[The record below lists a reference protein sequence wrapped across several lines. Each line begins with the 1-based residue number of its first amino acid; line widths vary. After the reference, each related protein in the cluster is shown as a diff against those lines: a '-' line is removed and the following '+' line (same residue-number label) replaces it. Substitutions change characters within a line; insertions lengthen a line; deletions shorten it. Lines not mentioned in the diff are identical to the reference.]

1 VREPGR
7 RREVLRF
14 FLWLGAVGFGGP
26 SAHISIMKEQLVER
40 RAWVDERRFL
50 DLLGAANLIPGP
62 TSSALAIHLG
72 YERAGVAAGLL
83 AGLGF
88 YAPSFCMVLGL
99 SWLYR
104 SFGTSP
110 VRTDLLAGV
119 QAVIPAVILVTLWRL
134 RAGIVGRRFV
144 ALGVAGLGLTLVEP
158 RLAALWIV
166 IGGLLGLAGRPEP
179 DRLRSVAPV
188 LIGTLAVASATL
200 AGLPE
205 IAWVFLRTGVLLFG
219 GGLVLLPLLQPE
231 VVARGWMTDRVFLDG
246 IAIGQLTPGPVVIA
260 STFIGFMVHGV
271 AGAAVATASIV
282 APTFVLVLAGTGPL
296 FDRFREDDRLRR
308 FVGAVTATALGSVA
322 ASGLLLAPAALGS
335 PLRAAIGAAALL
347 ALWRRVPIPLAIAAA
362 ALVSVSAGALT

>member
-7 RREVLRF
+7 RFEVFRF
-14 FLWLGAVGFGGP
+14 FLWLGTVGFGGP
-26 SAHISIMKEQLVER
+26 SAHISIMKEHLVER
-40 RAWVDERRFL
+40 RRWVDERRFL
-50 DLLGAANLIPGP
+50 DLIGAANLIPGP

-72 YERAGVAAGLL
+72 YERAGVTAGLL

-88 YAPSFCMVLGL
+88 YTPSFCMVLGL

-104 SFGTSP
+104 SFGASP
-110 VRTDLLAGV
+110 VRSDLLAGV
-119 QAVIPAVILVTLWRL
+119 QAVIPAVVLVTLWRL
-134 RAGIVGRRFV
+134 RAGLAGRWFLV
-144 ALGVAGLGLTLVEP
+144 LGAAGLGLTLAEP
-158 RLAALWIV
+158 RLASLWIV
-166 IGGLLGLAGRPEP
+166 LGGVLGLGGRREA
-179 DRLRSVAPV
+179 DRMRSVAPV
-188 LIGTLAVASATL
+188 LIGALAVAGTTV
-200 AGLPE
+200 AGLRE

-231 VVARGWMTDRVFLDG
+231 VAARGWMSERVFLDG

-260 STFIGFMVHGV
+260 SAFIGFMVHGV
-271 AGAAVATASIV
+271 AGAAVATVSIV

-308 FVGAVTATALGSVA
+308 FVRAVTATALGSVA

-335 PLRAAIGAAALL
+335 PLRAAIGAGAVI

-362 ALVSVSAGALT
+362 ALVSVGAGALT

>member
-7 RREVLRF
+7 RLEVFRF
-14 FLWLGAVGFGGP
+14 FLWLWTVGFGGP
-26 SAHISIMKEQLVER
+26 SAHISIMKDHLVER
-40 RAWVDERRFL
+40 RGWVDERRFL

-72 YERAGVAAGLL
+72 YDRAGVTTGVL

-104 SFGTSP
+104 SFGSSP
-110 VRTDLLAGV
+110 IRTDLLTGV

-134 RAGIVGRRFV
+134 RTGISGRRFAV
-144 ALGVAGLGLTLVEP
+144 
-158 RLAALWIV
+158 
-166 IGGLLGLAGRPEP
+166 LGLAGLVLTLVAPLLASLWIVLGGLVGLTGRREP
-179 DRLRSVAPV
+179 DRMRSIAPV
-188 LIGTLAVASATL
+188 LVGVAVVALTTL

-205 IAWVFLRTGVLLFG
+205 IAWVFLRTGLLLFG

-231 VVARGWMTDRVFLDG
+231 VAARGWMTERVFLDG

-260 STFIGFMVHGV
+260 SAFIGYMVHGF

-296 FDRFREDDRLRR
+296 FDRFREDDRVRR
-308 FVGAVTATALGSVA
+308 FVRAVTATAIGTIG

-335 PLRAAIGAAALL
+335 PLRATIGAVALL
-347 ALWRRVPIPLAIAAA
+347 ALWRRVPIPVAIAAA
-362 ALVSVSAGALT
+362 AFVSVAAGALT